1 MSLRRSFDNS
11 HNLLRGYLFL
21 VINSRFRDPGTR
33 RIPNY
38 YLVRDTFNSRQDY
51 YSFHVS
57 RGLRFLSSSGGLGA
71 DLQKVHHSKEM
82 EGKEDG
88 DAVQRPIGGSATPIP
103 RKPNFL
109 SWRWF
114 LGIFLSLV
122 LPFWQGSWTKLLQI
136 ENEVEKV
143 TKVVEDAAEVVE
155 TVATVAEN
163 LSTAAVDK
171 LPDEGK
177 LRDAVLLV
185 KHVSEEAVKG
195 AQLTEDFIHK
205 VDEVK
210 EEIEDL
216 VNPKTIN

>member
-11 HNLLRGYLFL
+11 HNLLRGYLYL

-38 YLVRDTFNSRQDY
+38 YLVRDSFNSRQDY
-51 YSFHVS
+51 YSFHAS
-57 RGLRFLSSSGGLGA
+57 RGLRFLSGSGGIGA

-82 EGKEDG
+82 EAKEDG
-88 DAVQRPIGGSATPIP
+88 VADQRPID
-103 RKPNFL
+103 
-109 SWRWF
+109 
-114 LGIFLSLV
+114 
-122 LPFWQGSWTKLLQI
+122 
-136 ENEVEKV
+136 EVEKV
-143 TKVVEDAAEVVE
+143 AKVVEDAAEVVE

-171 LPDEGK
+171 LPDDGK
-177 LRDAVLLV
+177 LKDAVLLV
-185 KHVSEEAVKG
+185 KRVSEEAVKG